1 MPKQACS
8 NGLDKGGGLF
18 YNVTMEIQSYQLEN
32 GISLPKIG
40 LGTFRIKPEDCEKTV
55 SAAIRIGYRL
65 IDTANVYM
73 NERAVG
79 RGVEAS
85 GVRREEIFVA
95 SKIWP
100 TEYKYKK
107 AVASIDATLARLG
120 LDVLDILIL
129 HQPFGRVDEAWRAAE
144 EAVKSGKVR
153 LLGVSNFDE
162 DDLEKLLSYCAVKP
176 ILDQVECHPYCGRR
190 TLAKYLREHGIL
202 LESWYPLGSGSAGL
216 FSEKI
221 VADLAEK
228 YQKSPAQILLR
239 WHIDEGYLP
248 IPGTK
253 NPQHAAENADIF
265 DFSFTNE
272 ELSALRSL
280 DKNERFFK
288 MKKGI
293 QRRAVFF
300 QRMNYDKQK

>member
-1 MPKQACS
+1 MCPKGKRW
-8 NGLDKGGGLF
+8 GLDKGEGFF
-18 YNVTMEIQSYQLEN
+18 YNRAMEIQTYQLEN
-32 GISLPKIG
+32 GIALPKIG
-40 LGTFRIKPEDCEKTV
+40 LGTFRIKPDDCERTV
-55 SAAIRIGYRL
+55 SSALQSGYRL

-79 RGVEAS
+79 RGVKAS
-85 GVRREEIFVA
+85 GVPREEILVA
-95 SKIWP
+95 SKIWC

-107 AVASIDATLARLG
+107 AVAAIDATLLRLG

-162 DDLEKLLSYCAVKP
+162 DDLEKLLTYCTVKP
-176 ILDQVECHPYCGRR
+176 ILDQVECHPYCARR
-190 TLAKYLREHGIL
+190 MLAKYLKEHGIL

-221 VADLAEK
+221 VTSLAEK
-228 YQKSPAQILLR
+228 YQRSPAQILLR
-239 WHIDEGYLP
+239 WHVEEGYLP

-253 NPQHAAENADIF
+253 NPLHAAENADIF
-265 DFSFTNE
+265 DFSLTPE
-272 ELSALRSL
+272 ELSSLRAL

-288 MKKGI
+288 MRKGI